1 MGSPQL
7 IEQLDPVDAQTPQ
20 RFFRNQLDMRRPAG
34 EASLDCSCFQI
45 DIEPEPGRDPHL
57 IAKTDNRLT
66 KDPFAFLGPLD
77 LRCIGKADSPV

>member
-7 IEQLDPVDAQTPQ
+7 MEQLDPVGAQTPQ
-20 RFFRNQLDMRRPAG
+20 RFFRSQLDMRRPAG
-34 EASLDCSCFQI
+34 EAGLDCTCFQI

-57 IAKTDNRLT
+57 TVKADNRLT